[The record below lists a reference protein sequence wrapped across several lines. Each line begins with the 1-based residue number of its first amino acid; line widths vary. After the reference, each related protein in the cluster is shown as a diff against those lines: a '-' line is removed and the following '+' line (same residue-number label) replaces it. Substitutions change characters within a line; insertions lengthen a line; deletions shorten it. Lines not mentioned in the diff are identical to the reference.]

1 MAAAVLVL
9 SAVAAA
15 AYAAWFRQVT
25 GSRWS
30 AAATLSAA
38 IPVIALLS
46 ASVPEWP
53 GLPVAA
59 VAVLSTATAG
69 AWHLNRGARA
79 GA

>member
-9 SAVAAA
+9 SAVSAG
-15 AYAAWFRQVT
+15 AYAAWIRQVT

-30 AAATLSAA
+30 AAAVLSAA

-46 ASVPEWP
+46 VSLPGWS

-59 VAVLSTATAG
+59 VVTLSMATAG
-69 AWHLNRGARA
+69 AWYLNRGARA
-79 GA
+79 GV